1 MDPLTMNLMRQVAGS
16 GGSES
21 YFAYEHS
28 SVFENYGNRGKV
40 DDDGNLYI
48 IHDVFQ
54 PYVGQIYFLAKYNS
68 DGEYQWDKR
77 STRMTYPMGL
87 ETDSSGNVYYMGTG
101 NQSDDTSERSFYV
114 YKFNASGTLQFVTEL
129 APGTTSDLM
138 GSSITFNGTS
148 MDSSGNIY
156 LAGREVFSTSSY
168 KFFAKWNSS
177 GTLQS
182 QERFGA
188 PDGTNANYGTVV
200 QAKNTTYPIFAG
212 IDEPGSATDYYP
224 YIMLSGATGGNARYI
239 SELPYVSGGLSTTG
253 AFSKAVEV
261 DSSGNIYWLL
271 KGNNQTGKQG
281 CYLIKMDSSF
291 NISWQRQIS
300 NNQNLSFG
308 TDLKLDS
315 NGNVYVVGQK
325 YVTSPLTHYKAF
337 FIKFNSSGTVQ
348 FKRQFTYAVTAKS
361 YRATGLD
368 IKGNAA
374 YIWTGAEPFLKVP
387 LDGSLTGT
395 YNTDYL
401 YEAESDFTISTS
413 SLTLTSAT
421 VGRSS
426 TSYTSQ
432 TPSTDGIIELST
444 DPDDL
449 TLISLE

>member
-28 SVFENYGNRGKV
+28 STFANYGNRGTV
-40 DDDGNLYI
+40 DDDGNLYVI
-48 IHDVFQ
+48 YDIFQ
-54 PYVGQIYFLAKYNS
+54 PYFGQIYYLVKYNS
-68 DGEYQWDKR
+68 DGVYQWDKR
-77 STRMTYPMGL
+77 VTRIAYPMGMKV
-87 ETDSSGNVYYMGTG
+87 DSSGNLYYMGYG
-101 NQSDDTSERSFYV
+101 NQSDDTSERSFYL
-114 YKFNASGTLQFVTEL
+114 YKFNASGTLQFATEL
-129 APGTTSDLM
+129 APGTTSNLLS
-138 GSSITFNGTS
+138 SSITFNSTS
-148 MDSSGNIY
+148 MDSSGNLY
-156 LAGREVFSTSSY
+156 MAGREVFSRYSY

-182 QERFGA
+182 QERFGES
-188 PDGTNANYGTVV
+188 DGTAANYGTVV

-212 IDEPGSATDYYP
+212 IDEPPSLTSYYP
-224 YIMLSGATGGNARYI
+224 YIMLSTATGGNARYI
-239 SELPYVSGGLSTTG
+239 SELPYVTGGLSTTG

-271 KGNNQTGKQG
+271 KGNNDTGKQG

-300 NNQNLSFG
+300 NNQNLTFG
-308 TDLKLDS
+308 TDLKVDS
-315 NGNVYVVGQK
+315 SGNVYVVGQK
-325 YVTSPLTHYKAF
+325 YVTSGTAHYKTF

-348 FKRQFTYAVTAKS
+348 FRRQFTYAVTLAS
-361 YRATGLD
+361 YRARKLD

-374 YIWTGAEPFLKVP
+374 YIWTGGEPFLKVP

-395 YNTDYL
+395 YNTEYL
-401 YEAESDFTISTS
+401 YEAESDLTISTS

-421 VGRSS
+421 VNRTS

-432 TPSTDGIIELST
+432 TPSTDGVIELST